1 MKAIQALSVGSQYDV
16 TAVPSNDPMNA
27 VGEDGKAVD
36 ATAFIKALRAMDEGD
51 TANACPPK
59 TAVDTDGDGVKDT
72 FKSVV
77 VGTSVCFEVLPK
89 MNTTVRPKPQAQ
101 FYNAF
106 IDVLGMPGSVKLDK
120 RTVLFLVPP
129 RDIAAK

>member
-1 MKAIQALSVGSQYDV
+1 VTNAL
-16 TAVPSNDPMNA
+16 
-27 VGEDGKAVD
+27 GEDMKPVD
-36 ATAFIKALRAMDEGD
+36 ATLFIRALRAMDEGD
-51 TANACPPK
+51 PKNTCPPHAAK
-59 TAVDTDGDGVKDT
+59 DTNGDGVNDT
-72 FKSVV
+72 FTAVV
-77 VGTSVCFEVLPK
+77 VGTPVCFEVLPK
-89 MNTTVRPKPQAQ
+89 MNTTVKPKSSAQ